1 MGSTVLRGATI
12 DDVDLI
18 LGWIRD
24 LASFE
29 NLADEVEATR
39 ERIAQTLFGPKPAAE
54 VLLALDGDLPVGFAV
69 HYPTFSTFLAKPG
82 LHLEDLYVRPEHR
95 RRGHGQAMLHHLAAL
110 AVQRGCGRLEWTV
123 LYWNETALRFYRR
136 LGADLLPDWRLCR
149 LSGSSLDRLAR
160 PAGMAVW

>member
-39 ERIAQTLFGPKPAAE
+39 ERLAQTLFGPKPAAE

-95 RRGHGQAMLHHLAAL
+95 GRGHGQAMLHHLAAL
-110 AVQRGCGRLEWTV
+110 AVQRGCGRVEWTV
-123 LYWNETALRFYRR
+123 LDWNEAALGFYRR
-136 LGADLLPDWRLCR
+136 LGADLLPEWRLCR

-160 PAGMAVW
+160 PAGMAVR